1 VISYAEY
8 RPAPELAPWVA
19 RLWRF
24 VVVGSAREHR
34 DHQVTPDGG
43 VSLAWSRRE
52 GPLLIGPH
60 LAPFHPSLRRGD
72 HLWGL
77 RFWPGAA
84 APVLRVEPATLRD
97 CIVPAEEGVPGRIVE
112 ALAEGMD
119 HVTRPQHEPEP
130 PASREAEALAM
141 LAGVAGAAIAAP
153 DALAPDGLIMHAVF
167 RQLRAD
173 GREPIQGIAER
184 LGLSTRQL
192 RRRHRAAVGLAPSE
206 LARIRR
212 ERASTARGLVE
223 PAAAWIDVAAERGWS
238 DHGLLVREYERLLDL
253 PPDHLA
259 KRLRRIEDRLVAS
272 WTA

>member
-43 VSLAWSRRE
+43 MSLAWSRRE

-60 LAPFHPSLRRGD
+60 LAPFHPALRRGD
-72 HLWGL
+72 HLWGI

-84 APVLRVEPATLRD
+84 APVLRVEPSSLRD
-97 CIVPAEEGVPGRIVE
+97 CIVPAGEAVPGRIAE
-112 ALAEGMD
+112 ALVEGLE

-130 PASREAEALAM
+130 PASREAEALTV
-141 LAGVAGAAIAAP
+141 LAGVAGAAVADPGADQP
-153 DALAPDGLIMHAVF
+153 DALVMHAVF

-173 GREPIQGIAER
+173 GREAIKAIAEA

-192 RRRHRAAVGLAPSE
+192 RRRHRAAVGLLPSE

-212 ERASTARGLVE
+212 TRASTARGLVE
-223 PAAAWIDVAAERGWS
+223 PAAAWIDAVAERGWQ
-238 DHGLLVREYERLLDL
+238 DRTALIREYERLLDL

-259 KRLRRIEDRLVAS
+259 RRLRRIEDRLVAS
-272 WTA
+272 WTD